1 MCWTNISGASELSD
15 EELALAAEDLFLATA
30 EKTQRKRKVNERG
43 AFAKRGEVWLVN
55 LGYDAAKVRLEQK
68 WSKLKARLR
77 KAKARTKADT

>member
-1 MCWTNISGASELSD
+1 MRWTNISGASELSD

-55 LGYDAAKVRLEQK
+55 LGYGAAKVPLEQK
-68 WSKLKARLR
+68 VVKVESAPKKSKS
-77 KAKARTKADT
+77 AD